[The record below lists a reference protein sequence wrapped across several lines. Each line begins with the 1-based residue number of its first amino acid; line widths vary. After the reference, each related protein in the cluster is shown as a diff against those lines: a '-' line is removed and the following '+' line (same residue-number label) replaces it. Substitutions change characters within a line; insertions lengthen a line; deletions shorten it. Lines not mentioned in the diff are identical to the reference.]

1 MSDRSTPAQ
10 PEPSADAPV
19 DFYGANY
26 GNFGEAVYAEVRR
39 AAFGEDMGQNSW
51 HTVAEQDRFLDWL
64 ALGPAASVLDVACG
78 AGGPTLRLAR
88 QTGAAVIGV
97 DIHRDGVAAAADQ
110 ARRLGLAERAR
121 FEQVDASQ
129 PLPFPSASFDV
140 VICIDAINHLPD
152 RPAVLTE
159 WARVLKPGGRALFT
173 DPIVVT
179 GPLTNAEI
187 ATRAAIGFFLFAPP
201 GEDERLLAAAG
212 FRLDRREDVTAAMAE
227 VAGRW
232 SAARAA
238 RTDDLRHLEGEA
250 TFAGQQEFLRVAE
263 LIARERRLSRFAFL
277 ATKPALSG

>member
-1 MSDRSTPAQ
+1 MTDRSTPAQ
-10 PEPSADAPV
+10 PEPPADAPV

-26 GNFGEAVYAEVRR
+26 GHFGEAVYAEVRR

-51 HTVAEQDRFLDWL
+51 HTVAEQDRFLTWL
-64 ALGPAASVLDVACG
+64 ALGPGAAVLDVACG

-88 QTGAAVIGV
+88 QTGAAVLGV
-97 DIHRDGVAAAADQ
+97 DIHRDGVAAAAEQ
-110 ARRLGLAERAR
+110 ARRLGLAEQAR

-129 PLPFPSASFDV
+129 PLPFAPASFDA

-152 RPAVLTE
+152 RSSVLAE
-159 WARVLKPGGRALFT
+159 WARVLKPGGRVLFT

-187 ATRAAIGFFLFAPP
+187 ATRGAIGFFLFVPP
-201 GEDERLLAAAG
+201 GEDERLLDAAG
-212 FRLDRREDVTAAMAE
+212 LRLERSEDVTAAMAE

-232 SAARAA
+232 GAARAA
-238 RTDDLRHLEGEA
+238 RAADLRRLEGEA
-250 TFAGQQEFLRVAE
+250 TFAGQQEFLRVAA

-277 ATKPALSG
+277 ASKPTSAG